1 MKTILDRGKE
11 YGWSIAF
18 LINGLLEE
26 NSFKML
32 NSIDD
37 RIYFKSYANCIDSNY
52 KSIKLLENSNKDW
65 KNKLINLKEDESIL
79 TTHFI
84 INDDVLLSP
93 KPIVVKIPK
102 AYKN

>member
-1 MKTILDRGKE
+1 MNGLWEFPFFIVLDDADNIDFSINSIMKTILDRGKE

-37 RIYFKSYANCIDSNY
+37 RIYFKSY
-52 KSIKLLENSNKDW
+52 LL
-65 KNKLINLKEDESIL
+65 
-79 TTHFI
+79 
-84 INDDVLLSP
+84 
-93 KPIVVKIPK
+93 
-102 AYKN
+102 